1 MSTTEK
7 TVQRT
12 RPNSAMSLRVDK
24 LMGATIRTSDDQEIG
39 SIVDFLFDDQ
49 SWQTR
54 YLVVETG
61 PWLFGR
67 KVLVS
72 TVAIDQPLS
81 PGGMV
86 SVRLTKKLVENSPEI
101 DTDEPVSMQQQKAL
115 HDYYQWPYYW
125 AAAPAA
131 MGYGATGVA
140 VTAPEATVIPAPMAT
155 DAPDA
160 VKEKVA
166 YGEKADELGDPNL
179 RSMKEVIGYHIR
191 ATNDEIGHVEDF
203 FVDSADLMI
212 RFMLVD
218 TRNWLPGRHVLVSP
232 AWIDRV
238 SWHDSMVYVNV
249 SREQIEASPEYSPVK
264 PVTRDME
271 RELFTHYGYPYRMV

>member
-1 MSTTEK
+1 
-7 TVQRT
+7 
-12 RPNSAMSLRVDK
+12 
-24 LMGATIRTSDDQEIG
+24 MGSTIRTSDDQEIG
-39 SIVDFLFDDQ
+39 SIVDFLFDDET
-49 SWQTR
+49 WQTR

-67 KVLVS
+67 KVLIS
-72 TVAIDQPLS
+72 TVAIDEPLA
-81 PGGMV
+81 PGAAV

-101 DTDEPVSMQQQKAL
+101 DTDEPVNMQQQKAL
-115 HDYYQWPYYW
+115 HDYYDWPYYW
-125 AAAPAA
+125 TASQAA
-131 MGYGATGVA
+131 MGFGETGVA
-140 VTAPEATVIPAPMAT
+140 VAAPEAAVIPTPVRT

-160 VKEKVA
+160 VREKVV

-191 ATNDEIGHVEDF
+191 AADDEVGHVEGF
-203 FVDSADLMI
+203 FVDSADLKV

-232 AWIDRV
+232 QWIDRV

-249 SREQIEASPEYSPVK
+249 TREQIEASPEYSPVE
-264 PVTRDME
+264 PVTREAESD
-271 RELFTHYGYPYRMV
+271 LFEYYGYPNPYRLA